1 MREALRC
8 TDAKTPMAS
17 DSKAR
22 RCLPALFPQS
32 AVQPTVDAGEPLEED
47 ICKFRR
53 ELRRAYS
60 FAPAHRAA
68 GPGCGRNEHW
78 SWMPLYE
85 GPWLHVENL
94 QLRFALARLP
104 PAAMEALMSARILA
118 ADRDEHDKVRPLAL
132 GVIHRRLTSKAV
144 GRVFK
149 TRVAAAVGPQEYSL
163 GSKGG
168 AELMHKSVLVGLDS
182 RNNIVKVSLDA
193 NNAHNEFNRDVAAQC
208 VLDDVPDMLPW
219 AKASLSVA
227 AVHEHVGQDGTRTE
241 LKKTKGGDQGD
252 ALTNLI
258 FPLTY
263 KKVTLAVRAAM
274 APHDP
279 NSHVYSFQDDL
290 ECVCD
295 AMAVPHA
302 NATYDT
308 ACSSIDLRAN
318 PSKTR
323 LSPGRGVSAN
333 HLPVGLEI
341 DQRAFVLRHGDG
353 VPVPALPATNHAV
366 GSQLAEG
373 SVEVQN
379 IGCKRARFY
388 QRLGELR
395 AAGLRAQST
404 MDMLRARTAGDY
416 VFTARACGIPP
427 REAAA
432 LDAGLLLEIKR
443 LPGFDAATPDAIFD
457 QKCFLRVADGGL
469 GFQSAARTSPA
480 AHAASWHACLP
491 KILNQYDLS
500 GTSALMAV
508 SPWAASCLP
517 LATTT
522 LRQAVG
528 DDSLDI
534 GDDGIAAS
542 QHTLAKAL
550 TLRPQSLCLKKSQL
564 TSRPRQLCA
573 VPGVLGQA
581 SGRGRLR
588 CPTSSYPTCNSL
600 LL

>member
-1 MREALRC
+1 
-8 TDAKTPMAS
+8 
-17 DSKAR
+17 
-22 RCLPALFPQS
+22 
-32 AVQPTVDAGEPLEED
+32 
-47 ICKFRR
+47 
-53 ELRRAYS
+53 
-60 FAPAHRAA
+60 
-68 GPGCGRNEHW
+68 
-78 SWMPLYE
+78 
-85 GPWLHVENL
+85 
-94 QLRFALARLP
+94 
-104 PAAMEALMSARILA
+104 
-118 ADRDEHDKVRPLAL
+118 
-132 GVIHRRLTSKAV
+132 
-144 GRVFK
+144 
-149 TRVAAAVGPQEYSL
+149 
-163 GSKGG
+163 
-168 AELMHKSVLVGLDS
+168 MHTSVLVGLDS
-182 RNNIVKVSLDA
+182 RNNVVKVSLA
-193 NNAHNEFNRDVAAQC
+193 ASNAHNEFNRDVAAQC

-295 AMAVPHA
+295 AMAAPHA

-323 LSPGRGVSAN
+323 LSPGRGVSAS

-341 DQRAFVLRHGDG
+341 DQCAIVLRHGNG

-416 VFTARACGIPP
+416 VFTARA
-427 REAAA
+427 
-432 LDAGLLLEIKR
+432 
-443 LPGFDAATPDAIFD
+443 
-457 QKCFLRVADGGL
+457 
-469 GFQSAARTSPA
+469 
-480 AHAASWHACLP
+480 
-491 KILNQYDLS
+491 
-500 GTSALMAV
+500 
-508 SPWAASCLP
+508 
-517 LATTT
+517 
-522 LRQAVG
+522 
-528 DDSLDI
+528 
-534 GDDGIAAS
+534 
-542 QHTLAKAL
+542 
-550 TLRPQSLCLKKSQL
+550 
-564 TSRPRQLCA
+564 
-573 VPGVLGQA
+573 
-581 SGRGRLR
+581 
-588 CPTSSYPTCNSL
+588 
-600 LL
+600 